1 MCASDGDIA
10 ASVSGALEGD
20 QPVSHMRT
28 RVNYDANNHR
38 ANLKYPE
45 VPEPLE
51 VGTYDNHTHLE
62 IADGDEPLHFT
73 EHLDLANQ
81 SGMLGV
87 VQVGVTLESSKW
99 SAAVAAV
106 EPRVLAA
113 VALHP
118 NEAPLYETK
127 TRLDEAIAGIAELAT
142 QPRVRAIGETGL
154 DFFRTAGEVG
164 LELQQYSFEEHI
176 RIAKEN
182 NIALQIHDR
191 EAHDQVVKTLKRV
204 GAPERVVFH
213 CYSGDTDLAQ
223 ICNEN
228 GWYMSF
234 AGNITIKR
242 NQYLRDSLLLARPE
256 LILVETDAP
265 FLTPE
270 PFRGRPNAP
279 YLVPVTVRFMAS
291 VLGKGVNELATQLTK
306 NTERVYG
313 LWADD
318 IDEATLAAGHSSM
331 PEINLPTDSS
341 KVP

>member
-1 MCASDGDIA
+1 MDGLPTA
-10 ASVSGALEGD
+10 
-20 QPVSHMRT
+20 HMRT
-28 RVNYDANNHR
+28 RRSYDANAHR
-38 ANLKYPE
+38 EDLKYPPL
-45 VPEPLE
+45 PEPLE
-51 VGTYDNHTHLE
+51 VGTYDNHTHMEL
-62 IADGDEPLHFT
+62 ADGDEPLHYL

-81 SGMLGV
+81 AGMLGC

-99 SAAVAAV
+99 SAAVAAI

-118 NEAPLYETK
+118 NEAPLYETRD
-127 TRLDEAIAGIAELAT
+127 RLNEALAQIAELAG

-154 DFFRTAGEVG
+154 DFFRTEGEQQIQ
-164 LELQQYSFEEHI
+164 LQRYSFEEHI

-182 NIALQIHDR
+182 NIALMIHDR
-191 EAHDQVVKTLKRV
+191 EAHADVVETLKRV

-242 NQYLRDSLLLARPE
+242 NQHLRDSLALARPE
-256 LILVETDAP
+256 LVMVETDAP

-270 PFRGRPNAP
+270 PFRGRPNAS
-279 YLVPVTVRFMAS
+279 YLVPITVRFMAQ
-291 VLGKGVNELATQLTK
+291 VLDRDVNQWAAQLTT

-313 LWADD
+313 SWAEGL
-318 IDEATLAAGHSSM
+318 IDGHHSATAPNA
-331 PEINLPTDSS
+331 PIDSS
-341 KVP
+341 QVP